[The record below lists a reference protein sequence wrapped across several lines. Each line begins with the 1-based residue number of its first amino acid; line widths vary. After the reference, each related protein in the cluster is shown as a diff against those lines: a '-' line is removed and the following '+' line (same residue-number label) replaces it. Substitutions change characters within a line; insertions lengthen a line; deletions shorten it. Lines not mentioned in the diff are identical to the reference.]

1 MEAFRDG
8 LSMTTERFASPLHF
22 NPGLECYFS
31 MYVEDA
37 LFGVNFDAYSVK
49 WTGASQLNPE

>member
-1 MEAFRDG
+1 
-8 LSMTTERFASPLHF
+8 MTTERFASPLHF